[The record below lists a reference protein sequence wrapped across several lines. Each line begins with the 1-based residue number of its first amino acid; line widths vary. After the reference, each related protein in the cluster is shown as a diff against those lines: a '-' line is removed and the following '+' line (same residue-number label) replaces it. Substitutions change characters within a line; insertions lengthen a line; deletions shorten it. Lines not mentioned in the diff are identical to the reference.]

1 MIKFII
7 NSMTEAIWFLIQDLK
22 RLNDIFDDMITNNS
36 IVKIILKGGGANYCM
51 KIQVLSLL
59 LIVSLPVFM
68 EGLEI
73 NHFQKH
79 TNGRF
84 LHDIMWIIVGC
95 VDSYG
100 EDCRYPC
107 SKHCINGACDRFNG
121 SCVFGC
127 VNGFIGDK
135 CNKGT
140 CICYLSFDKKK
151 WQQLIDMYCC

>member
-1 MIKFII
+1 
-7 NSMTEAIWFLIQDLK
+7 
-22 RLNDIFDDMITNNS
+22 
-36 IVKIILKGGGANYCM
+36 M

-79 TNGRF
+79 ANGRL
-84 LHDIMWIIVGC
+84 LHDIMCIFVGC

-100 EDCRYPC
+100 EDCRNPC

-121 SCVFGC
+121 SCVSGC

-135 CNKGT
+135 CNTGVWT
-140 CICYLSFDKKK
+140 CSLKQF
-151 WQQLIDMYCC
+151 